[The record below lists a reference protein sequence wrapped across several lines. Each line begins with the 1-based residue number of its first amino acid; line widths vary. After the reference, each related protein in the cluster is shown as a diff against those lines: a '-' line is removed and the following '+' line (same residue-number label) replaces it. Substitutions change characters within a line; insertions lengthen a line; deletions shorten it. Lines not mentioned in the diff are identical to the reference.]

1 MQIKI
6 VSPNWSYSNG
16 TITFSASVQIA
27 TDDYNEESGTGQVLW
42 SDSFSG
48 KREVADSSDWYP
60 LMKAELLRKA
70 QEIVSLFIINMT
82 SVLAKTGKQS
92 IDEIIADVVS
102 HVEGNL

>member
-6 VSPNWSYSNG
+6 VSPHWGYSSG

-27 TDDYNEESGTGQVLW
+27 TDDYNEAEGTGQILW

-48 KREVADSSDWYP
+48 KREVSDPSDWYP

-70 QEIVSLFIINMT
+70 QEIVTLFISNM
-82 SVLAKTGKQS
+82 SAVLTKTGKQS
-92 IDEIIADVVS
+92 IDEIITDVVNY
-102 HVEGNL
+102 VEGNL